1 MSMQLLQ
8 AVMNTQFD
16 NPKYKLMLAQMAFEA
31 DEDDTCHTSI
41 GDIAKQCCLNLGK
54 TFQCIQDLEQAG
66 YIKIEKNIRDVCFK
80 LNPAR
85 ISEKGAH

>member
-1 MSMQLLQ
+1 MQLLQ
-8 AVMNTQFD
+8 VVMNTQFD
-16 NPKYKLMLAQMAFEA
+16 SPKYKLMLAQMAHTAYEN
-31 DEDDTCHTSI
+31 DTCHTAI

-54 TFQCIQDLEQAG
+54 TFQCIQELEQGG
-66 YIKIEKNIRDVCFK
+66 YLKIEKNIRDVCFK

>member
-8 AVMNTQFD
+8 VVMNTQFD
-16 NPKYKLMLAQMAFEA
+16 SPKYKLMLAQMAHTA
-31 DEDDTCHTSI
+31 DEKDTCHTAI

-54 TFQCIQDLEQAG
+54 TFQCIQELEQGG
-66 YIKIEKNIRDVCFK
+66 YLKIEKNIRDVCFK